1 MAMSKFILSVNY
13 CSADSVANFLNRKVL
28 KQDLK
33 QGSRNSSKAGGAVK
47 ELRAIETWKKQK
59 ERYQLCLFLQSNN
72 VDLKKN
78 SRNYR
83 KPFWI
88 WWVL

>member
-1 MAMSKFILSVNY
+1 MSKFILSVNY

-47 ELRAIETWKKQK
+47 ELRAIET
-59 ERYQLCLFLQSNN
+59 
-72 VDLKKN
+72 
-78 SRNYR
+78 
-83 KPFWI
+83 
-88 WWVL
+88 

>member
-47 ELRAIETWKKQK
+47 ELRAIET
-59 ERYQLCLFLQSNN
+59 
-72 VDLKKN
+72 
-78 SRNYR
+78 
-83 KPFWI
+83 
-88 WWVL
+88 